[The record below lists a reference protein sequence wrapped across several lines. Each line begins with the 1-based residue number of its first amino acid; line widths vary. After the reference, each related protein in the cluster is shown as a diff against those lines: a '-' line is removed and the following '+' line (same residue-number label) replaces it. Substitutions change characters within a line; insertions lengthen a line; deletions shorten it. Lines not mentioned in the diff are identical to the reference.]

1 MSPSSERTRA
11 RLEALRQAPGE
22 VAVVAYTE
30 QELAEREALAA
41 AKALGRAWRRGAP
54 RSVRV
59 KLLGRLGV
67 YLGPTERHSPANRL
81 VQMLIDS
88 GQPERAEQLR
98 TLLEMQTLS
107 GGFQVRWMGDRVQ
120 ALDHEP
126 FELTRRIP
134 SRAPDARR
142 SD

>member
-1 MSPSSERTRA
+1 VSPSSERTRA
-11 RLEALRQAPGE
+11 RLEALRQAPGD
-22 VAVVAYTE
+22 VHVVAYTE
-30 QELAEREALAA
+30 QELAEREPLAA

-59 KLLGRLGV
+59 KLLSRLGV
-67 YLGPTERHSPANRL
+67 YLGPTERHSCRIQDA
-81 VQMLIDS
+81 
-88 GQPERAEQLR
+88 
-98 TLLEMQTLS
+98 LLKRTLS
-107 GGFQVRWMGDRVQ
+107 GGFQVRWMGDMVEL
-120 ALDHEP
+120 APGWYTSADHEP